1 MNEKQNNLNVE
12 QSSSFNFVSDIFCAH
27 SKTSHLISFLET
39 SHFPV
44 MPQAMYV
51 LFHYLFPLPVFKNK
65 QYCKFT
71 HIAGF
76 FCVGYLAVSDN

>member
-1 MNEKQNNLNVE
+1 
-12 QSSSFNFVSDIFCAH
+12 
-27 SKTSHLISFLET
+27 LET

-44 MPQAMYV
+44 MPQAIYV
-51 LFHYLFPLPVFKNK
+51 LFQYLFPLPAFKNK

-76 FCVGYLAVSDN
+76 CVGYGHKKLGVEL